1 MPEAALNDLVTIL
14 AAVFALVT
22 LALMMAG
29 LLKNRGLQAQGRA
42 LTQKGVALLKGDLPG
57 HLLPAD
63 AIQELLA
70 GSELEPLGQSLGQI
84 SHLHYQG
91 RMLADPGPVLTS
103 LHLYPV
109 KAAKAKGGLYAI
121 LAFGLAALGALVT
134 FVIYSYGQLHFWVL
148 GTGLALLALGLI
160 SALVLIWQ
168 ANQIAGDLEDERDRF
183 SLALTSRM
191 PVFMDMTGVAVLV
204 SEMIDYGEK
213 IREEVQAFSSL
224 ADQLASGDFA
234 EGINRSVRDI
244 MSQEVA
250 PPLNEANRAL
260 TDLAQSLAQKQE
272 EGMAD
277 LADRFS
283 SQLAEAL
290 ALHLAPLPDK
300 LQILHQVAAHSAD
313 MMEESVI
320 TLTRIRKENADINE
334 DVRESLRL
342 MTLAK
347 NDLADEMAS
356 VSDSMEIL
364 AGTTEKMSA
373 LYADEE
379 TDLASHIQKL
389 TEQLHLYSD
398 KIGEGIT
405 ESANAIEA
413 SVRMS
418 ASHNKNAAILL
429 ERLDEQ
435 LGMLEEINRQI
446 DDNTTHFTKESAAY
460 VSRTLEEYD
469 VSLAEVVERLTFT
482 TAEIRDAID
491 VLPQVI
497 RVAGSG
503 RDV

>member
-1 MPEAALNDLVTIL
+1 MADATLYNLVTAL
-14 AAVFALVT
+14 AAVFALS
-22 LALMMAG
+22 LLGISLAG
-29 LLKNRGLQAQGRA
+29 LMKIRGILARARA
-42 LTQKGVALLKGDLPG
+42 LTQEGIKLLAEAPLETGRA
-57 HLLPAD
+57 AD
-63 AIQELLA
+63 AIQDRLA
-70 GSELEPLGQSLGQI
+70 GSDLDSLGQGLARI
-84 SHLHYQG
+84 SHLHYEG
-91 RMLADPGPVLTS
+91 RLLPDPGPVLSS
-103 LHLYPV
+103 LDLYPSGRV
-109 KAAKAKGGLYAI
+109 KALGGLYAL
-121 LAFGLAALGALVT
+121 LAFGAAALGAIASLL
-134 FVIYSYGQLHFWVL
+134 FYAYGQLKLTVL
-148 GTGLALLALGLI
+148 GTGLALMVLGLA
-160 SALVLIWQ
+160 SALILLWYGVKT
-168 ANQIAGDLEDERDRF
+168 AGDLEGEKDQLC
-183 SLALTSRM
+183 LALTSSL

-204 SEMIDYGEK
+204 SEMLGYGEK
-213 IREEVQAFSSL
+213 MREEVQAFSRL
-224 ADQLASGDFA
+224 AQDLTAGGFA
-234 EGINRSVRDI
+234 EGINTSVRTI

-250 PPLNEANRAL
+250 PPLNEANAAL
-260 TDLAQSLAQKQE
+260 TDLAKSLADKQE
-272 EGMAD
+272 KGMDD
-277 LADRFS
+277 LADKFS
-283 SQLAEAL
+283 NQLSKAL

-313 MMEESVI
+313 MMEESMI
-320 TLTRIRKENADINE
+320 TMTRAREENKSINE

-347 NDLADEMAS
+347 NDMADEMAS

-364 AGTTEKMSA
+364 SASTEKMSA

-379 TDLASHIQKL
+379 TDLASHIDRL
-389 TEQLHLYSD
+389 TQQLKLYSD
-398 KIGEGIT
+398 TMGLGIT

-446 DDNTTHFTKESAAY
+446 RDNTQHFTKESAAF

-491 VLPQVI
+491 ALPQAI
-497 RVAGSG
+497 RGAGSG